1 MPEGVYYTATTLD
14 GYIADEH
21 DSLQWLFEQQT
32 GEQDGGPP
40 GYDEFIGGIGALVMG
55 ATTYEWVRAHMER
68 EGESWAYEQPT
79 WVFTHR
85 DLPPVPGVDVRFAS
99 GDVRPVHVQAV
110 AAAGGKNVWLVGGG
124 DLVGQ
129 FHDAG
134 LLDEIIVQIGSV
146 TLGAGRPLLPRMIAF
161 PPMELQSVRQVGAGF
176 AELRYAV
183 PRAGV
188 AAGADASSTRTSS
201 SGA

>member
-14 GYIADEH
+14 GFIADEH

-85 DLPPVPGVDVRFAS
+85 DLPLVDLGVRLAQ
-99 GDVRPVHVQAV
+99 GDVADHWEAMT
-110 AAAGGKNVWLVGGG
+110 AAAGDREVWVVGGG
-124 DLVGQ
+124 DLAGQ
-129 FHDAG
+129 YADAG
-134 LLDEIIVQIGSV
+134 LLTRVVVQLAPV
-146 TLGAGRPLLPRMIAF
+146 TLGAGKPLFPRRRDLA
-161 PPMELQSVRQVGAGF
+161 LVDVGRSGDFVVAT
-176 AELRYAV
+176 YAV
-183 PRAGV
+183 R
-188 AAGADASSTRTSS
+188 GARTD
-201 SGA
+201 